1 MRRLT
6 GNDALVSALQ
16 RDPLQADVPS
26 KDRVLLVYAAKL
38 TLQPASVGADDLAA
52 LRAAGW
58 DDRAILDLNQ
68 AVSYF
73 NYVNRIADGLGV
85 RLESERTDSD
95 LRRSARPRPC
105 H

>member
-6 GNDALVSALQ
+6 GNAALVAVLQ
-16 RDPLQADVPS
+16 DDPLRAELPPN
-26 KDRVLLVYAAKL
+26 DRALLVYAAKL

-52 LRAAGW
+52 LRAADW

-68 AVSYF
+68 IVAYF

-85 RLESERTDSD
+85 RLEAAITDPGQH
-95 LRRSARPRPC
+95 AAP
-105 H
+105 